1 MTPYWSR
8 RDMLRRTAVLGAVVA
23 VPGRVW
29 AQAAAE
35 PPPNLTAAETLTLE
49 AFVARLIPSDANG
62 PGALEAGAARYID
75 RALGDAFASLRGVYA
90 AGLAALNAYALQTAG
105 RPFAKLAPEQ
115 QDSVLLDLEHNRAT
129 GFASGAAAFFELVL
143 EHTLEGTFG
152 DPHYGGNQNFIGWNL
167 VGYPGIHLAVTAEQ
181 QRMDAAL
188 DPLRHSAYDLGAFD
202 AHASAGDR
210 HGD

>member
-23 VPGRVW
+23 LPGRVW
-29 AQAAAE
+29 AQAAAA
-35 PPPNLTAAETLTLE
+35 PPPNLTAAETVTLE
-49 AFVARLIPSDANG
+49 AIVARLIPSDANG

-75 RALGDAFASLRGVYA
+75 RALGDAFASVRGVYA
-90 AGLAALNAYALQTAG
+90 SGLAALNAYALQTAG

-115 QDSVLLDLEHNRAT
+115 QDSLLSDLEQNRAT

-181 QRMDAAL
+181 QRMDAVPE
-188 DPLRHSAYDLGAFD
+188 PLRKSAYDLGTFD
-202 AHASAGDR
+202 AHASTEDR

>member
-23 VPGRVW
+23 LPGRVW
-29 AQAAAE
+29 AQAAAQA
-35 PPPNLTAAETLTLE
+35 PPNLTAAETGTLE
-49 AFVARLIPSDANG
+49 AIVARLIPNDASG

-75 RALGDAFASLRGVYA
+75 RALGDALANLRGVYA
-90 AGLAALNAYALQTAG
+90 AGLAALNAYALQTEG
-105 RPFAKLAPEQ
+105 RPFAQLAPEQ
-115 QDSVLLDLEHNRAT
+115 QDSVLRDLEQNRAT
-129 GFASGAAAFFELVL
+129 GFASGASAFFDLVL

-181 QRMDAAL
+181 QRMDAVL
-188 DPLRHSAYDLGAFD
+188 EPLRNSAYDLGAFD
-202 AHASAGDR
+202 AHASAEDR

>member
-1 MTPYWSR
+1 
-8 RDMLRRTAVLGAVVA
+8 MLRRTVVLGAVAA

-35 PPPNLTAAETLTLE
+35 QPPNLTATETVTLE
-49 AFVARLIPSDANG
+49 AIVARLIPSDANG

-75 RALGDAFASLRGVYA
+75 RALGDAFANLRGVYA
-90 AGLAALNAYALQTAG
+90 AGLAALNAYASQKEG

-115 QDSVLLDLEHNRAT
+115 QDGVLRDLEQNRAT
-129 GFASGAAAFFELVL
+129 GFASGSAAFFELVL

-152 DPHYGGNQNFIGWNL
+152 DPHYGGNKNFIGWNL

-181 QRMDAAL
+181 QRMDAVVQ
-188 DPLRHSAYDLGAFD
+188 PERRSAYDLGAFD
-202 AHASAGDR
+202 AHTSADDR